1 MPQDSLTVTQDVVV
15 SLDYVLQLDDGQE
28 IDRSEADAPLNYL
41 HGHQQIIS
49 GLENALTGMKVG
61 DEKKVVVAPGEGYG
75 ERDENQ
81 VQHLPRSA
89 FPPDVELSEGEVLD
103 LRDGQSGQVF
113 QAQVLEVNENEII
126 LDLNHPLAG
135 ETLHFQ
141 VRIADLRP
149 ATTAELAHGHAHDGD
164 HD

>member
-1 MPQDSLTVTQDVVV
+1 MTQDTLTVTDNMVV

-28 IDRSEADAPLNYL
+28 IDRSETGSPLNYL

-49 GLENALTGMKVG
+49 GLENALTGMKLG
-61 DEKKVVVAPGEGYG
+61 DEKEVVVKPEEGYG

-81 VQHLPRSA
+81 VQSLPRSA
-89 FPPDVELSEGEVLD
+89 FPPDLNLAEGEVLN

-113 QAQVLEVNENEII
+113 QAQVIEVTPSEII

-135 ETLHFQ
+135 ETLYFQ

-149 ATTAELAHGHAHDGD
+149 ATAAELAHGHAHDG
-164 HD
+164 HTG

>member
-1 MPQDSLTVTQDVVV
+1 MTQDTLTVTDDMVV
-15 SLDYVLQLDDGQE
+15 SLDYVLQLDDGEE
-28 IDRSEADAPLNYL
+28 IDRSEAGSPLNYL

-49 GLENALTGMKVG
+49 GLENALAGMKVG
-61 DEKKVVVAPGEGYG
+61 DEKQVVVAPGDGYG

-81 VQHLPRSA
+81 VQHLPRNA
-89 FPPDVELSEGEVLD
+89 FPPDLDLAEGEVLNLHD
-103 LRDGQSGQVF
+103 SQSGQVF
-113 QAQVLEVNENEII
+113 QAQVLELSPAEIV

-149 ATTAELAHGHAHDGD
+149 ATAEELAHGHAHDG
-164 HD
+164 HTH

>member
-1 MPQDSLTVTQDVVV
+1 MTVTDDMVV

-28 IDRSEADAPLNYL
+28 IDRSEADTPLNYL

-49 GLENALTGMKVG
+49 GLESALTGMKVG
-61 DEKKVVVAPGEGYG
+61 DEKKVVVVPADGYG

-81 VQHLPRSA
+81 VQRLPRTA
-89 FPPDVELSEGEVLD
+89 FPPDLELAEGAVLD
-103 LRDGQSGQVF
+103 LRDSRSGQVF
-113 QAQVLEVNENEII
+113 QAQVVEVSPTEIV

-149 ATTAELAHGHAHDGD
+149 ATAAELAHGHAHDGD
-164 HD
+164 HH